1 MESKKKSKQ
10 GMEERDPG
18 SVNSLAASAS
28 EQRTSHQY
36 PIRQFYLWQLVSRI
50 AIAFHAK
57 KTRHGWHV
65 CGWDSTNLDACPNIE
80 TLLARFLLVRDIARA
95 AALLILA

>member
-1 MESKKKSKQ
+1 MQLKRDGKQKKSKQ

-28 EQRTSHQY
+28 EQRTSRQY
-36 PIRQFYLWQLVSRI
+36 PIRQFYLWQLLSRI

-57 KTRHGWHV
+57 RQDTAGMFAAGTQQTWMHV
-65 CGWDSTNLDACPNIE
+65 QI
-80 TLLARFLLVRDIARA
+80 
-95 AALLILA
+95 